1 MPQPNEAYLS
11 FLSMKRLGVLL
22 PFHGWQGFP
31 QRFSGA
37 PSTLIH
43 WTKSQTAHLVKI
55 PGVVLAQTFIVVA
68 LYAILIAYISA
79 KTVNL
84 SISDRLFS
92 NNSTCIYLN
101 FHLSS
106 L

>member
-31 QRFSGA
+31 QRFSRA

-55 PGVVLAQTFIVVA
+55 PGVVLAQKFIVVA
-68 LYAILIAYISA
+68 LYAILIAFTSA
-79 KTVNL
+79 KTVNF
-84 SISDRLFS
+84 SISDRLF
-92 NNSTCIYLN
+92 
-101 FHLSS
+101 
-106 L
+106 